1 MPKLHADRTQ
11 GEKLVCRRPRWL
23 AAHQQEMRIMMT
35 RLIPLT
41 AVAGVLA
48 CFVAAGTA
56 QAAPA
61 SGNFLGKF
69 TAANQASVAVENVH
83 WRRYHWWRHHH
94 RRHHWW

>member
-1 MPKLHADRTQ
+1 MK
-11 GEKLVCRRPRWL
+11 
-23 AAHQQEMRIMMT
+23 

-61 SGNFLGKF
+61 SGSVLGKL
-69 TAANQASVAVENVH
+69 TTVNQSAAAVEKVH
-83 WRRYHWWRHHH
+83 YRRHHYRWWKHRHH
-94 RRHHWW
+94 RRHHHRWWH